1 MTSTAFV
8 PSSPA
13 SPASV
18 VERARADLFDLDEV
32 LWAAKSPGELLETV
46 KQLEWLKSKA
56 EAVELAV
63 IREIEATKAAAH
75 AGWASTK
82 DYVTAVSGGHKGSGG
97 SALRLATALDQEF
110 NGVRDALATGSISKT
125 QAGVIVSA
133 LDRLPSNGDLRFRA
147 ETVMLEHARTL
158 DATDLAKAAKHLVA
172 VADPKGDE
180 RRLERELARQERA
193 AHHGRFLAIRDDGA
207 GGVWI
212 RGRATVEDAAVLKSA
227 LFPLAAPVTGPAGSC
242 GGAGGCRENG
252 CAHDGRDPREHG
264 ARFLD
269 ALVEGCRRLMG
280 AEVLPKSHGATP
292 RLSITMSHADL
303 VNRVG
308 EGLLDTGQ
316 SLSASAVR
324 RLACDAE
331 IIPMV
336 LGSQS
341 EVLDVGRLMRLVTI
355 PMWEALVV
363 RDEHCTFPGCRR
375 PPIACDAHHIIHWVD
390 GGGTGLDNLALLCPG
405 HHMMIHNTPWEIRL
419 NPVDRRPEFLPPA
432 SLDPERKP
440 IRDRHPRE

>member
-8 PSSPA
+8 ASSPV

-18 VERARADLFDLDEV
+18 VQGARSELFELDEV
-32 LWAAKSPGELLETV
+32 LWAAKGPGELLETE
-46 KQLEWLKSKA
+46 KQLAALKAK
-56 EAVELAV
+56 VESLELRVAT
-63 IREIEATKAAAH
+63 EIEATKAAAQD
-75 AGWASTK
+75 GWGSTK
-82 DYVTAVSGGHKGSGG
+82 DYLTAISGGHRGYGG
-97 SALRLATALDQEF
+97 ATLRLGKALEQEF
-110 NGVRDALATGSISKT
+110 SGVRDALSMGSISRT
-125 QAGVIVSA
+125 QAEVIVAA
-133 LDRLPSNGDLRFRA
+133 LDKLPSNRELRFRA

-158 DATDLAKAAKHLVA
+158 DATDLAKAGKRLVEL
-172 VADPKGDE
+172 VDPDGDE
-180 RRLERELARQERA
+180 RRDEKKLAKAERA
-193 AHHGRFLAIRDDGA
+193 AHYGRFLAIRDDGA

-212 RGRATVEDAAVLKSA
+212 RGRATVEDAAVIKSA

-242 GGAGGCRENG
+242 GGAGSCRENG

-280 AEVLPKSHGATP
+280 AKVLPKSHGTTP
-292 RLSITMSHADL
+292 RLSITMSHTDL
-303 VNRVG
+303 VNQVG

-324 RLACDAE
+324 RLACDAD
-331 IIPMV
+331 IIPIV
-336 LGSQS
+336 LGSQG
-341 EVLDVGRLMRLVTI
+341 EVLDVGRTQRLVTI
-355 PMWEALVV
+355 AIWEALEV
-363 RDEHCTFPGCRR
+363 RDKHCTFPGCRR
-375 PPIACDAHHIIHWVD
+375 PPIACDAHHIIHWLD
-390 GGGTGLDNLALLCPG
+390 GGGTGLDNLALLCRA

-432 SLDPERKP
+432 RLDPERKP